1 MRTVALSALATV
13 VAAASMQAQTYIEL
27 PGGGFTTQVDQ
38 TYDPY
43 LCTRTSY
50 QPLHIQYAYDTADV
64 PSAGVIKSLAW
75 HRNNYYSNAMPAGS
89 ITTTITMA
97 LSPNTPAN
105 MSSTFANN
113 LVNVPMVVFTGTTNW
128 PAIAKGTGPA
138 PWTHTVMLT
147 TPYPFAKAPGSLIVD
162 LVTTASTGYTT
173 STYTIDASGPD
184 NGTRRNNGNPPSTCK
199 FSNGKYNSGLSYT
212 TAGMN
217 NNGGTWYVNYN
228 SLLPNAPGTVLLSV
242 NGINNPGPWPL
253 PIDLTGLQMPGCFWH
268 VGLNASDLWIPGLT
282 ANASGSAR
290 LPNLT
295 IPPGLGGFSF
305 YDHGVFID
313 TAANAAGLVTT
324 WSSEW
329 YIGTLKGPSANTL
342 YRTAD
347 TSGSPT
353 GFFRAGQGTHLRIE
367 Q

>member
-1 MRTVALSALATV
+1 MRTIALSALATF
-13 VAAASMQAQTYIEL
+13 VAAASLQAQTYVEL
-27 PGGGFTTQVDQ
+27 PGGGYTTQVDQ
-38 TYDPY
+38 IYDSY

-162 LVTTASTGYTT
+162 MVTTASTGYTT

-184 NGTRRNNGNPPSTCK
+184 AGGRTSNGNAQSACK
-199 FSNGKYNSGLSYT
+199 FSSGSYNSGLSYT
-212 TAGMN
+212 TGGLN
-217 NNGGTWYVNYN
+217 NNGGIWYVQYN
-228 SLLPNAPGTVLLSV
+228 SLLANVPGVAVLSLF
-242 NGINNPGPWPL
+242 GLDNPGPWPL
-253 PIDLTGLQMPGCFWH
+253 PINLAPFGAPTCNWH
-268 VGLNASDLWIPGLT
+268 VGFDLPAFNFPIA

-290 LPNLT
+290 LPNVT
-295 IPPGLGGFSF
+295 IPAGLGGLSF
-305 YDHGVFID
+305 YDHTLFLD
-313 TAANAAGLVTT
+313 QAAPGGLVSG
-324 WSSEW
+324 WSSKW
-329 YIGTLKGPSANTL
+329 YIGTGKGPAANTL

-353 GFFRAGQGTHLRIE
+353 GSFRAGQGTHLRIE